1 MEEKQYVFVVVED
14 SAYDFDT
21 SIRVFV
27 FNSLEKAK
35 AKKEE
40 LIEQSGI
47 RDEVDDNYYVSDDE
61 YDYQAYPDGEYC
73 ENHYEVNIYKE
84 EVL

>member
-1 MEEKQYVFVVVED
+1 MEKVFVVVED

-27 FNSLEKAK
+27 FDSFEKAK

-47 RDEVDDNYYVSDDE
+47 RDEVDDNYYVAEDE
-61 YDYQAYPDGEYC
+61 GGYQAYPDGEYC
-73 ENHYEVNIYKE
+73 ENHYEVNIYEE